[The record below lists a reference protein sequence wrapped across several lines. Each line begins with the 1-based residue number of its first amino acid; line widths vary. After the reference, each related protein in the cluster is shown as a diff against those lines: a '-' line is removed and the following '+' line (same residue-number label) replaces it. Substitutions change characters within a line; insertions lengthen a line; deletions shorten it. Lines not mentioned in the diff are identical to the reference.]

1 MLSISLF
8 GGCVIKDGMDLE
20 IIQIVA
26 VSIIAVILAVLIRQ
40 YRPEIALQISV
51 VTGLLIFLMVIFRL
65 AAVLDELRSFTGR
78 LNIDTVYIST
88 IFRIIGIA
96 YIAEF
101 GAQVCKDAGE
111 SSIASKIELA
121 GKVIILVLAVPILMA
136 LMELIIQ
143 IIP

>member
-1 MLSISLF
+1 M
-8 GGCVIKDGMDLE
+8 E

-26 VSIIAVILAVLIRQ
+26 ISIIAVILVVLIRQ

-51 VTGLLIFLMVIFRL
+51 VTGLLIFLLIIFKL
-65 AAVLDELRSFTGR
+65 ASVLEELQMFSRQ
-78 LNIDTVYIST
+78 IDIDLIYIST
-88 IFRIIGIA
+88 IFRIVGIA

-111 SSIASKIELA
+111 NAIASKIELA

-136 LMELIIQ
+136 LMDLIKN
-143 IIP
+143 IIF